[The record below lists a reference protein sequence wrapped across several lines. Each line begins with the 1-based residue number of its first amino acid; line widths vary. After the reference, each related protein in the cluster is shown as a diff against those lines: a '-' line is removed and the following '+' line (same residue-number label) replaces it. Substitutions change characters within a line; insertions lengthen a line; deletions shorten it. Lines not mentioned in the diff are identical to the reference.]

1 MMGRLSS
8 TTFDVS
14 SLRAFAV
21 RIALGISMCAVPLQA
36 SSLAQETS
44 PPQETTAPAQETK
57 TPSKET
63 TPPAQETT
71 TQPKETIKDGYAI
84 HQTVDLGGHIAEHSG
99 SDPMYAT
106 LVNLQSG
113 PRILSQSLEMHAVG
127 KVKYPFFDTL
137 MTSSTGYGGDPIN
150 VTVLRMSKGKLYD
163 FQGLFRRNRQ
173 YFDYDLFANPLI
185 PDGLTSNGY
194 TFPHINSSPHLFNTV
209 RRMTDVNLTLLPISK
224 ISFRTGYSQNINQG
238 PTYSSIHEGTQGL
251 LLQNWR
257 NSTDNWLG
265 AVDWRVL
272 PKTTL
277 TYEEHITHY
286 KGDTNWQLSGLNLQL
301 SNGAP
306 VSLGFDNVAV
316 PSCTGPAILNSSTT
330 PTTANDTCNGFLQ
343 YHRYSPTR
351 ELFPTEEFKF
361 QSSSIRNIQMN
372 GRVRY
377 TDANM
382 DLPNYNEYFN
392 GLSSRSKLRASTV
405 TGYSSAQRINV
416 SADYGVVWQV
426 SEKVSLSDQY
436 DFWNF
441 RQPGNN
447 YLSEVD
453 QSGTSMLAAPG
464 PPSAPTTTVA
474 DSFLGQKTQT
484 NTLTAAW
491 QASPKASMSLA
502 YRYRSRALNYSLL
515 LGEDGA
521 PPEGNPY
528 TLDIHENG
536 GILGVVLRPTLQWR
550 INGSVEASYANRTYT
565 QINPR
570 ALQHYQIHTTYKPRD
585 WATIS
590 GTFNDLERRN
600 NVLYVNHLDH
610 SRSATVGASFMPNEH
625 YGLELSYGYMD
636 VFSRTSLCYAASP
649 APAGAVGVPAGTG
662 CGNNIY
668 LGTGYYDSPT
678 QYGSIGITLAP
689 VKQFRSA
696 LGYRMSA
703 VNGTTEFLNPRQ
715 VPGSLQSQYQTPYA
729 NIAWNFSSAWAWKAD
744 WNYYGYG
751 EGTPIGPTLPR
762 SFRGNVYTL
771 SMHYEF

>member
-1 MMGRLSS
+1 MGRLSS

-14 SLRAFAV
+14 SLCAFAV
-21 RIALGISMCAVPLQA
+21 RIALGISMCAVLLQA

-44 PPQETTAPAQETK
+44 PPQETK
-57 TPSKET
+57 TQPKET

-173 YFDYDLFANPLI
+173 YFNYDLFANPLI

-194 TFPHINSSPHLFNTV
+194 TFPQINSSPHLFNTV

-257 NSTDNWLG
+257 DSTDNWLG

-330 PTTANDTCNGFLQ
+330 PATANDTCNGFLQ

-351 ELFPTEEFKF
+351 ELFPTEEFRF

-377 TDANM
+377 TGANM

-392 GLSSRSKLRASTV
+392 GLISRSKLLASTA
-405 TGYSSAQRINV
+405 TGYSSAKRINV

-426 SEKVSLSDQY
+426 SEKFSLSDQY

-453 QSGTSMLAAPG
+453 QSGTSMLTAPG
-464 PPSAPTTTVA
+464 PPAAPSVTIA

-491 QASPKASMSLA
+491 QASSKASVSLA

-536 GILGVVLRPTLQWR
+536 GILGVVLRPSLQWR

-565 QINPR
+565 QISPR
-570 ALQHYQIHTTYKPRD
+570 ALQHYQIHTTYKPKD

-610 SRSATVGASFMPNEH
+610 SRSVTVGASFMPNEH

-668 LGTGYYDSPT
+668 LGTGYYDAPT
-678 QYGSIGITLAP
+678 QYGLIGITLAP
-689 VKQFRSA
+689 VKQLRSA

-703 VNGTTEFLNPRQ
+703 ANGTTEFLNPRQ